1 MITEKQKKENLNL
14 TDLNEYTSENISVLE
29 GLEPVK
35 KRPGMYI
42 GSTGSK
48 GLHHL
53 VYEIVDNSIDE
64 HMAGKC
70 SKIIVEMGADGSIT
84 VRDNGRGI
92 PVDIHPKTGKSTVET
107 VLTVLHAGGKF
118 GDGGYKVS
126 GGLHGVGIS
135 VVNALSEY
143 LMVEVYRDGK
153 IHRQEYKKGI
163 PQGPLKIVG
172 TTKKTGTTVKFI
184 PDKTIFETTVFK
196 ADILKE
202 YLFERACLNKGL
214 KIVFKDNITGEVQIY
229 QEKKGIIAL
238 LEKANEYKETAT
250 DIITLSGLT
259 FIKDAKGEYV
269 LDTKGNKKEDIIV
282 DIAFQYVDEFVPD
295 DIMSYCNNI
304 RTEEGGTHVTGLK
317 TSLTRVVNYYVE
329 KYKLAKGKIDGKDI
343 SNGFTCVLSIK
354 HLEPQ
359 FEGQTKTKLGNTDA
373 RAAVSEVFYEKA
385 LFYFDKNMPVMEK
398 IVEQAV
404 KSQNKRKKQ
413 IKVLIDNPKE
423 ANYLAMKKVSPCT
436 SNDAKRCEIFLV
448 EGDSAGGTAK
458 QGRDRLYQAIL
469 ALKGK
474 ITNIEKTSE
483 DKIIENEEVQNIF
496 AALGCGYGESFDITK
511 LKYHKIVILTD
522 ADVDGEHIR
531 TLLLTLFYRYAPQL
545 ILQGYVYIGKPPLYK
560 ITYKK
565 SRNGKETFVYA
576 YSDKELEDTK
586 NSFEKKSYILTG
598 QQRYKGLGEMSA
610 EQLWETTMNPATRQM
625 TRVVISNKIE
635 TDRVVNLL
643 MGKKVE
649 PRKEFIIKES
659 EKAKVFV

>member
-1 MITEKQKKENLNL
+1 MTTEKDKKKDLTLN
-14 TDLNEYTSENISVLE
+14 DLNDYSSSNIDVLE
-29 GLEPVK
+29 GLEPVR

-42 GSTGSK
+42 GSTGPK

-70 SKIIVEMGADGSIT
+70 SKIIVEKGADGSIT

-118 GDGGYKVS
+118 GNGGYKVS
-126 GGLHGVGIS
+126 GGLHGVGVS
-135 VVNALSEY
+135 VVNALSEK
-143 LMVEVYRDGK
+143 LMVEVYREGK
-153 IHRQEYKKGI
+153 IHRQEFKKGV
-163 PQGPLKIVG
+163 PQGPLKVVG
-172 TTKKTGTTVKFI
+172 TTKKTGTTVKFL

-196 ADILKE
+196 ADILKD

-214 KIVFKDNITGEVQIY
+214 KIVFKDNASGEVVVY

-238 LEKANEYKETAT
+238 LENSNEYKETAT
-250 DIITLSGLT
+250 DIISLSGKT
-259 FIKDAKGEYV
+259 YIKDSKGNFA
-269 LDTKGNKKEDIIV
+269 LDENGNKKEDIVV
-282 DIAFQYVDEFVPD
+282 DIAFQYVDEFAPD
-295 DIMSYCNNI
+295 NIMSYCNNI

-317 TSLTRVVNYYVE
+317 TALTKAVNYYVE
-329 KYKLAKGKIDGKDI
+329 KYKLSKDKLDGKDI
-343 SNGFTCVLSIK
+343 ANGLTCVLSIK

-373 RAAVSEVFYEKA
+373 RTAVSEVFYEEA
-385 LFYFDKNMPVMEK
+385 LFFFDKNMPIMEK
-398 IVEQAV
+398 IVEQAI

-413 IKVLIDNPKE
+413 TKILIDNPKE
-423 ANYLAMKKVSPCT
+423 ANYLAMKKVTPCT
-436 SNDAKRCEIFLV
+436 CTDGAKCEIFLV

-458 QGRDRLYQAIL
+458 QGRDRFFQAIL

-474 ITNIEKTSE
+474 ITNIEKTSV
-483 DKIIENEEVQNIF
+483 DKIMENDEVQSIF
-496 AALGCGYGESFDITK
+496 ASLGCGYGENFDITK
-511 LKYHKIVILTD
+511 LRYHKIVILTD

-531 TLLLTLFYRYAPQL
+531 TLLLTLFYRFAPEL
-545 ILQGYVYIGKPPLYK
+545 IYQGKVYIGVPPLYK
-560 ITYKK
+560 VSYKK
-565 SRNGKETFVYA
+565 GKTSKESFEYA
-576 YSDKELEDTK
+576 YSDAELEKVKSKLK
-586 NSFEKKSYILTG
+586 NITTI
-598 QQRYKGLGEMSA
+598 QRYKGLGEMSA
-610 EQLWETTMNPATRQM
+610 EQLWDTTMNPETRKM
-625 TRVVISNKIE
+625 IRVVINNKIE

-649 PRKEFIIKES
+649 PRRDFITRES

>member
-1 MITEKQKKENLNL
+1 MTTEKDKKKDLTLN
-14 TDLNEYTSENISVLE
+14 DLNDYSSSNIDVLE
-29 GLEPVK
+29 GLEPVR

-42 GSTGSK
+42 GSTGPK

-70 SKIIVEMGADGSIT
+70 SKIIVEKGADGSIT

-118 GDGGYKVS
+118 GNGGYKVS
-126 GGLHGVGIS
+126 GGLHGVGVS
-135 VVNALSEY
+135 VVNALSEK
-143 LMVEVYRDGK
+143 LMVEVYREGK
-153 IHRQEYKKGI
+153 IHRQEFKKGV
-163 PQGPLKIVG
+163 PQGPLKVVG
-172 TTKKTGTTVKFI
+172 TTKKTGTTVKFL

-196 ADILKE
+196 ADILKD

-214 KIVFKDNITGEVQIY
+214 KIVFKDNASGEVVVY

-238 LEKANEYKETAT
+238 LENSNEYKEIAT
-250 DIITLSGLT
+250 DIISLSGKT
-259 FIKDAKGEYV
+259 YIKDSKGNFA
-269 LDTKGNKKEDIIV
+269 LDENGNKKEDIVV

-295 DIMSYCNNI
+295 NIMSYCNNI

-317 TSLTRVVNYYVE
+317 TALTKAVNYYVE
-329 KYKLAKGKIDGKDI
+329 KYKLSKDKLDGKDI
-343 SNGFTCVLSIK
+343 ANGLTCVLSIK

-373 RAAVSEVFYEKA
+373 RTAVSEVFYEEA
-385 LFYFDKNMPVMEK
+385 LFFFDKNMPIMEK
-398 IVEQAV
+398 IVEQAI

-413 IKVLIDNPKE
+413 TKILIDNPKE
-423 ANYLAMKKVSPCT
+423 ANYLAMKKVTPCT
-436 SNDAKRCEIFLV
+436 CTDGAKCEIFLV

-458 QGRDRLYQAIL
+458 QGRDRFFQAIL

-474 ITNIEKTSE
+474 ITNIEKTSV
-483 DKIIENEEVQNIF
+483 DKIMENDEVQSIF
-496 AALGCGYGESFDITK
+496 ASLGCGYGENFDITK
-511 LKYHKIVILTD
+511 LRYHKIVILTD

-531 TLLLTLFYRYAPQL
+531 TLLLTLFYRFAPEL
-545 ILQGYVYIGKPPLYK
+545 IYQGKVYIGVPPLYK
-560 ITYKK
+560 VSYKK
-565 SRNGKETFVYA
+565 GKTSKESFEYA
-576 YSDKELEDTK
+576 YSDAELEKVKSKLK
-586 NSFEKKSYILTG
+586 NITTI
-598 QQRYKGLGEMSA
+598 QRYKGLGEMSA
-610 EQLWETTMNPATRQM
+610 EQLWDTTMNPETRKM
-625 TRVVISNKIE
+625 IRVVINNKIE

-649 PRKEFIIKES
+649 PRRDFITRES

>member
-1 MITEKQKKENLNL
+1 MTTEKDKKKDLTLN
-14 TDLNEYTSENISVLE
+14 DLNDYSSSNIDVLE
-29 GLEPVK
+29 GLEPVR

-42 GSTGSK
+42 GSTGPK

-70 SKIIVEMGADGSIT
+70 SKIIVEKGADGSIT

-118 GDGGYKVS
+118 GNGGYKVS
-126 GGLHGVGIS
+126 GGLHGVGVS
-135 VVNALSEY
+135 VVNALSEK
-143 LMVEVYRDGK
+143 LMVEVYREGK
-153 IHRQEYKKGI
+153 IHRQEFKKGV
-163 PQGPLKIVG
+163 PQGPLKVVG
-172 TTKKTGTTVKFI
+172 TTKKTGTTVRFL

-196 ADILKE
+196 ADILKD

-214 KIVFKDNITGEVQIY
+214 KIVFKDNASGEVVVY

-238 LEKANEYKETAT
+238 LENSNEYKETAT
-250 DIITLSGLT
+250 DIISLSGKT
-259 FIKDAKGEYV
+259 YIKDSKGNFA
-269 LDTKGNKKEDIIV
+269 LDENGNKKEDIVV

-295 DIMSYCNNI
+295 NIMSYCNNI

-317 TSLTRVVNYYVE
+317 TALTKAVNYYVE
-329 KYKLAKGKIDGKDI
+329 KYKLNKDKLDGKDI
-343 SNGFTCVLSIK
+343 ANGLTCVLSIK

-373 RAAVSEVFYEKA
+373 RTAVSEVFYEEA
-385 LFYFDKNMPVMEK
+385 LFFFDKNMPIMEK
-398 IVEQAV
+398 IVEQAI

-413 IKVLIDNPKE
+413 TKILIDNPKE
-423 ANYLAMKKVSPCT
+423 ANYLAMKKVTPCT
-436 SNDAKRCEIFLV
+436 CTDGAKCEIFLV

-458 QGRDRLYQAIL
+458 QGRDRFFQAIL

-474 ITNIEKTSE
+474 ITNIEKTSV
-483 DKIIENEEVQNIF
+483 DKIMENDEVQSIF
-496 AALGCGYGESFDITK
+496 ASLGCGYGENFDITK
-511 LKYHKIVILTD
+511 LRYHKIVILTD

-531 TLLLTLFYRYAPQL
+531 TLLLTLFYRFAPEL
-545 ILQGYVYIGKPPLYK
+545 IYQGKVYIGVPPLYK
-560 ITYKK
+560 VSYKK
-565 SRNGKETFVYA
+565 GKTSKESFEYA
-576 YSDKELEDTK
+576 YSDAELEKVKSKLK
-586 NSFEKKSYILTG
+586 NITTI
-598 QQRYKGLGEMSA
+598 QRYKGLGEMSA
-610 EQLWETTMNPATRQM
+610 EQLWDTTMNPETRKM
-625 TRVVISNKIE
+625 IRVVINNKIE

-649 PRKEFIIKES
+649 PRRDFITRES

>member
-1 MITEKQKKENLNL
+1 MTTEKDKKKDLTLN
-14 TDLNEYTSENISVLE
+14 DLNDYSSSNIDVLE
-29 GLEPVK
+29 GLEPVR

-42 GSTGSK
+42 GSTGPK

-70 SKIIVEMGADGSIT
+70 SKIIVEKGADGSIT

-118 GDGGYKVS
+118 GNGGYKVS
-126 GGLHGVGIS
+126 GGLHGVGVS
-135 VVNALSEY
+135 VVNALSEK
-143 LMVEVYRDGK
+143 LMVEVYREGK
-153 IHRQEYKKGI
+153 IHRQEFKKGV
-163 PQGPLKIVG
+163 PQGPLKVVG
-172 TTKKTGTTVKFI
+172 TTKKTGTTVKFL

-196 ADILKE
+196 ADILKD

-214 KIVFKDNITGEVQIY
+214 KIVFKDNASGVVVVY

-238 LEKANEYKETAT
+238 LENSNEYKETAT
-250 DIITLSGLT
+250 DIISLSGKT
-259 FIKDAKGEYV
+259 YIKDSKGNFA
-269 LDTKGNKKEDIIV
+269 LDENGNKKEDIVV

-295 DIMSYCNNI
+295 NIMSYCNNI

-317 TSLTRVVNYYVE
+317 TALTKAVNYYVE
-329 KYKLAKGKIDGKDI
+329 KYKLSKDKLDGKDI
-343 SNGFTCVLSIK
+343 ANGLTCVLSIK

-373 RAAVSEVFYEKA
+373 RTAVSEVFYEEA
-385 LFYFDKNMPVMEK
+385 LFFFDKNMPIMEK
-398 IVEQAV
+398 IVEQAI

-413 IKVLIDNPKE
+413 TKILIDNPKE
-423 ANYLAMKKVSPCT
+423 ANYLAMKKVTPCT
-436 SNDAKRCEIFLV
+436 CTDGAKCEIFLV

-458 QGRDRLYQAIL
+458 QGRDRFFQAIL

-474 ITNIEKTSE
+474 ITNIEKTSV
-483 DKIIENEEVQNIF
+483 DKIMENDEVQSIF
-496 AALGCGYGESFDITK
+496 ASLGCGYGENFDITK
-511 LKYHKIVILTD
+511 LRYHKIVILTD

-531 TLLLTLFYRYAPQL
+531 TLLLTLFYRFAPEL
-545 ILQGYVYIGKPPLYK
+545 IYQGKVYIGVPPLYK
-560 ITYKK
+560 VSYKK
-565 SRNGKETFVYA
+565 GKTSKESFEYA
-576 YSDKELEDTK
+576 YSDAELEKVKSKLK
-586 NSFEKKSYILTG
+586 NITTI
-598 QQRYKGLGEMSA
+598 QRYKGLGEMSA
-610 EQLWETTMNPATRQM
+610 EQLWDTTMNPETRKM
-625 TRVVISNKIE
+625 IRVVINNKIE

-649 PRKEFIIKES
+649 PRRDFITRES

>member
-1 MITEKQKKENLNL
+1 MTTEKDKKKDLTLN
-14 TDLNEYTSENISVLE
+14 DLNDYSSSNIDVLE
-29 GLEPVK
+29 GLEPVR

-42 GSTGSK
+42 GSTGPK

-70 SKIIVEMGADGSIT
+70 SKIIVEKGTDGSIT

-118 GDGGYKVS
+118 GNGGYKVS
-126 GGLHGVGIS
+126 GGLHGVGVS
-135 VVNALSEY
+135 VVNALSEK
-143 LMVEVYRDGK
+143 LMVEVYREGK
-153 IHRQEYKKGI
+153 IHRQEFKKGV
-163 PQGPLKIVG
+163 PQGPLKVVG
-172 TTKKTGTTVKFI
+172 TTKKTGTTVKFL

-196 ADILKE
+196 ADILKD

-214 KIVFKDNITGEVQIY
+214 KIVFKDNASGEVVVY

-238 LEKANEYKETAT
+238 LENSNEYKETAT
-250 DIITLSGLT
+250 DIISLSGKT
-259 FIKDAKGEYV
+259 YIKDSKGNFA
-269 LDTKGNKKEDIIV
+269 LDENGNKKEDIVV
-282 DIAFQYVDEFVPD
+282 DIAFQYVNEFVPD
-295 DIMSYCNNI
+295 NIMSYCNNI

-317 TSLTRVVNYYVE
+317 TALTKAVNYYVE
-329 KYKLAKGKIDGKDI
+329 KYKLSKDKLDGKDI
-343 SNGFTCVLSIK
+343 ANGLTCVLSIK

-373 RAAVSEVFYEKA
+373 RTAVSEVFYEEA
-385 LFYFDKNMPVMEK
+385 LFFFDKNMPIMEK
-398 IVEQAV
+398 IVEQAI

-413 IKVLIDNPKE
+413 TKILIDNPKE
-423 ANYLAMKKVSPCT
+423 ANYLAMKKVTPCT
-436 SNDAKRCEIFLV
+436 CTDGAKCEIFLV

-458 QGRDRLYQAIL
+458 QGRDRFFQAIL

-474 ITNIEKTSE
+474 ITNIEKTSV
-483 DKIIENEEVQNIF
+483 DKIMENDEVQSIF
-496 AALGCGYGESFDITK
+496 ASLGCGYGENFDITK
-511 LKYHKIVILTD
+511 LRYHKIVILTD

-531 TLLLTLFYRYAPQL
+531 TLLLTLFYRFAPEL
-545 ILQGYVYIGKPPLYK
+545 IYQGKVYIGVPPLYK
-560 ITYKK
+560 VSYKK
-565 SRNGKETFVYA
+565 GKTSKESFEYA
-576 YSDKELEDTK
+576 YSDAELEKVKSKLK
-586 NSFEKKSYILTG
+586 NITTI
-598 QQRYKGLGEMSA
+598 QRYKGLGEMSA
-610 EQLWETTMNPATRQM
+610 EQLWDTTMNPETRKM
-625 TRVVISNKIE
+625 IRVVINNKIE

-649 PRKEFIIKES
+649 PRRDFITRES

>member
-1 MITEKQKKENLNL
+1 MTTEKDKKKNL
-14 TDLNEYTSENISVLE
+14 TQEDLDNYDVGNIDVLE
-29 GLEPVK
+29 GLEPVR

-42 GSTGSK
+42 GSTGPK

-92 PVDIHPKTGKSTVET
+92 PVGIHPKTGKSTVET

-118 GDGGYKVS
+118 GNGGYKAS
-126 GGLHGVGIS
+126 GGLHGVGVS
-135 VVNALSEY
+135 VVNALSEK
-143 LMVEVYRDGK
+143 LMIEVYKEGK
-153 IHRQEYKKGI
+153 IHRQEYKRGV
-163 PQGPLKIVG
+163 PQGPLKVVG
-172 TTKKTGTTVKFI
+172 TTKKTGTTVKFL

-196 ADILKE
+196 ADILKD

-214 KIVFKDNITGEVQIY
+214 KIVFKDNISGEVVVY

-238 LEKANEYKETAT
+238 LENANEYKDVAT
-250 DIITLSGLT
+250 GTISLSGQT
-259 FIKDAKGEYV
+259 YIKESNEEFT
-269 LDTKGNKKEDIIV
+269 LDENGNKKEDIVV
-282 DIAFQYVDEFVPD
+282 DVAFQYIDEFVPD
-295 DIMSYCNNI
+295 NIMSYCNNI

-317 TSLTRVVNYYVE
+317 TALTKVVNYYVE
-329 KYKLAKGKIDGKDI
+329 KYKLHKEKLDGKDI
-343 SNGFTCVLSIK
+343 SNGLTCVLSIK

-373 RAAVSEVFYEKA
+373 RTAVAEIFYEQA
-385 LFYFDKNMPVMEK
+385 LFFFDKNMPIMEK

-413 IKVLIDNPKE
+413 TKILIDNPKE
-423 ANYLAMKKVSPCT
+423 ATYLAMKKVAPCACT
-436 SNDAKRCEIFLV
+436 DATKCEIFLV

-458 QGRDRLYQAIL
+458 QARERFFQAIL

-474 ITNIEKTSE
+474 ITNIEKTSV
-483 DKIIENEEVQNIF
+483 DKIMENEEVQNIF
-496 AALGCGYGESFDITK
+496 ASLGCGYGENFDITK
-511 LKYHKIVILTD
+511 LRYHKIVILTD

-531 TLLLTLFYRYAPQL
+531 TLLLTLFYRFAPEL
-545 ILQGYVYIGKPPLYK
+545 IYQGKVYIGVSPLYK
-560 ITYKK
+560 VSYRK
-565 SRNGKETFVYA
+565 GKTSKESFEYA
-576 YSDKELEDTK
+576 YSDAELEKIKKKLK
-586 NSFEKKSYILTG
+586 NISTI
-598 QQRYKGLGEMSA
+598 QRYKGLGEMSS
-610 EQLWETTMNPATRQM
+610 EQLWDTTMNPATRKM
-625 TRVVISNKIE
+625 IRVVIHNKME

-649 PRKEFIIKES
+649 PRRDFITRES

>member
-1 MITEKQKKENLNL
+1 MTTEKDKKKDLTLN
-14 TDLNEYTSENISVLE
+14 DLNDYSASNIDVLE
-29 GLEPVK
+29 GLEPVR

-42 GSTGSK
+42 GSTGPK

-70 SKIIVEMGADGSIT
+70 SKIIVEKGADGSIT

-118 GDGGYKVS
+118 GNGGYKVS
-126 GGLHGVGIS
+126 GGLHGVGVS
-135 VVNALSEY
+135 VVNALSEK
-143 LMVEVYRDGK
+143 LMVEVYREGK
-153 IHRQEYKKGI
+153 IHRQEFKKGV
-163 PQGPLKIVG
+163 PQGPLKVVG
-172 TTKKTGTTVKFI
+172 TTKKTGTTVKFL

-196 ADILKE
+196 ADILKD

-214 KIVFKDNITGEVQIY
+214 KIVFKDNASGEVVVY

-238 LEKANEYKETAT
+238 LENSNEYKETAT
-250 DIITLSGLT
+250 DIISLSGKT
-259 FIKDAKGEYV
+259 YIKDSKGNFA
-269 LDTKGNKKEDIIV
+269 LDENGNKKEDIVV

-295 DIMSYCNNI
+295 NIMSYCNNI

-317 TSLTRVVNYYVE
+317 TALTKAVNYYVE
-329 KYKLAKGKIDGKDI
+329 KYKLSKDKLDGKDI
-343 SNGFTCVLSIK
+343 ANGLTCVLSIK

-373 RAAVSEVFYEKA
+373 RTAVSEVFYEEA
-385 LFYFDKNMPVMEK
+385 LFFFDKNMPIMEK
-398 IVEQAV
+398 IVEQAI

-413 IKVLIDNPKE
+413 TKILIDNPKE
-423 ANYLAMKKVSPCT
+423 ANYLAMKKVTPCT
-436 SNDAKRCEIFLV
+436 CTDGAKCEIFLV

-458 QGRDRLYQAIL
+458 QGRDRFFQAIL

-474 ITNIEKTSE
+474 ITNIEKTSV
-483 DKIIENEEVQNIF
+483 DKIMENDEVQSIF
-496 AALGCGYGESFDITK
+496 ASLGCGYGENFDITK
-511 LKYHKIVILTD
+511 LRYHKIVILTD

-531 TLLLTLFYRYAPQL
+531 TLLLTLFYRFAPEL
-545 ILQGYVYIGKPPLYK
+545 IYQGKVYIGVPPLYK
-560 ITYKK
+560 VSYKK
-565 SRNGKETFVYA
+565 GKTSKESFEYA
-576 YSDKELEDTK
+576 YSDAELEKVKSKLK
-586 NSFEKKSYILTG
+586 NITTI
-598 QQRYKGLGEMSA
+598 QRYKGLGEMSA
-610 EQLWETTMNPATRQM
+610 EQLWDTTMNPETRKM
-625 TRVVISNKIE
+625 IRVVINNKIE

-649 PRKEFIIKES
+649 PRRDFITRES

>member
-1 MITEKQKKENLNL
+1 MTTEKDKKKDLTLN
-14 TDLNEYTSENISVLE
+14 DLNDYSSSNIDVLE
-29 GLEPVK
+29 GLEPVR

-42 GSTGSK
+42 GSTGPK

-70 SKIIVEMGADGSIT
+70 SKIIVEKGADGSIT

-118 GDGGYKVS
+118 GNGGYKVS
-126 GGLHGVGIS
+126 GGLHGVGVS
-135 VVNALSEY
+135 VVNALSEK
-143 LMVEVYRDGK
+143 LMVEVYREGK
-153 IHRQEYKKGI
+153 IHRQEFKKGV
-163 PQGPLKIVG
+163 PQGPLKVVG
-172 TTKKTGTTVKFI
+172 TTKKTGTTVKFL

-196 ADILKE
+196 ADILKD

-214 KIVFKDNITGEVQIY
+214 KIVFKDNASGEVVVY

-238 LEKANEYKETAT
+238 LENSNEYKETAT
-250 DIITLSGLT
+250 DIISLSGKT
-259 FIKDAKGEYV
+259 YIKDSKGNFA
-269 LDTKGNKKEDIIV
+269 LDENGNKKEDIVV

-295 DIMSYCNNI
+295 NIMSYCNNI

-317 TSLTRVVNYYVE
+317 TALTKAVNYYVE
-329 KYKLAKGKIDGKDI
+329 KYKLSKDKLDGKDI
-343 SNGFTCVLSIK
+343 ANGLTCVLSIK

-373 RAAVSEVFYEKA
+373 RTAVSEVFYEEA
-385 LFYFDKNMPVMEK
+385 LFFFDKNMPIMEK
-398 IVEQAV
+398 IVEQAI

-413 IKVLIDNPKE
+413 TKILIDNPKE
-423 ANYLAMKKVSPCT
+423 ANYLAMKKVTPCT
-436 SNDAKRCEIFLV
+436 CTDGAKCEIFLV

-458 QGRDRLYQAIL
+458 QGRDRFFQAIL

-474 ITNIEKTSE
+474 ITNIEKTSV
-483 DKIIENEEVQNIF
+483 DKIMENDEVQSIF
-496 AALGCGYGESFDITK
+496 ASLGCGYGENFDITK
-511 LKYHKIVILTD
+511 LRYHKIVILTD

-531 TLLLTLFYRYAPQL
+531 TLLLTLFYRFAPEL
-545 ILQGYVYIGKPPLYK
+545 IYQGKVYIGVPPLYK
-560 ITYKK
+560 VSYKK
-565 SRNGKETFVYA
+565 GKTSKESFEYA
-576 YSDKELEDTK
+576 YSDAELEKVKSKLK
-586 NSFEKKSYILTG
+586 NITTI
-598 QQRYKGLGEMSA
+598 QRYKGLGEMSA
-610 EQLWETTMNPATRQM
+610 EQLWDTTMNPETRKM
-625 TRVVISNKIE
+625 IRVVINNKIE

-649 PRKEFIIKES
+649 PRRDFITRES

>member
-1 MITEKQKKENLNL
+1 MTTEKDKKKDLTLN
-14 TDLNEYTSENISVLE
+14 DLDDYSSSNIDVLE
-29 GLEPVK
+29 GLEPVR

-42 GSTGSK
+42 GSTGPK

-70 SKIIVEMGADGSIT
+70 SKIIVEKGADGSIT

-118 GDGGYKVS
+118 GNGGYKVS
-126 GGLHGVGIS
+126 GGLHGVGVS
-135 VVNALSEY
+135 VVNALSEK
-143 LMVEVYRDGK
+143 LMVEVYREGK
-153 IHRQEYKKGI
+153 IHRQEFKKGV
-163 PQGPLKIVG
+163 PQGPLKVVG
-172 TTKKTGTTVKFI
+172 TTKKTGTTVKFL

-196 ADILKE
+196 ADILKD

-214 KIVFKDNITGEVQIY
+214 KIVFKDNASGEVVVY

-238 LEKANEYKETAT
+238 LENSNEYKETAT
-250 DIITLSGLT
+250 DIISLSGKT
-259 FIKDAKGEYV
+259 YIKDSKGNFA
-269 LDTKGNKKEDIIV
+269 LDENGNKKEDIVV

-295 DIMSYCNNI
+295 NIMSYCNNI

-317 TSLTRVVNYYVE
+317 TALTKAVNYYVE
-329 KYKLAKGKIDGKDI
+329 KYKLSKDKLDGKDI
-343 SNGFTCVLSIK
+343 ANGLTCVLSIK

-373 RAAVSEVFYEKA
+373 RTAVSEVFYEEA
-385 LFYFDKNMPVMEK
+385 LFFFDKNMPIMEK
-398 IVEQAV
+398 IVEQAI

-413 IKVLIDNPKE
+413 TKILIDNPKE
-423 ANYLAMKKVSPCT
+423 ANYLAMKKVTPCT
-436 SNDAKRCEIFLV
+436 CTDGAKCEIFLV

-458 QGRDRLYQAIL
+458 QGRDRFFQAIL

-474 ITNIEKTSE
+474 ITNIEKTSV
-483 DKIIENEEVQNIF
+483 DKIMENDEVQSIF
-496 AALGCGYGESFDITK
+496 ASLGCGYGENFDITK
-511 LKYHKIVILTD
+511 LRYHKIVILTD

-531 TLLLTLFYRYAPQL
+531 TLLLTLFYRFAPEL
-545 ILQGYVYIGKPPLYK
+545 IYQGKVYIGVPPLYK
-560 ITYKK
+560 VSYKK
-565 SRNGKETFVYA
+565 GKTSKESFEYA
-576 YSDKELEDTK
+576 YSDAELEKVKSKLK
-586 NSFEKKSYILTG
+586 NITTI
-598 QQRYKGLGEMSA
+598 QRYKGLGEMSA
-610 EQLWETTMNPATRQM
+610 EQLWDTTMNPETRKM
-625 TRVVISNKIE
+625 IRVVINNKIE

-643 MGKKVE
+643 MGKRVE
-649 PRKEFIIKES
+649 PRRDFITRES

>member
-1 MITEKQKKENLNL
+1 MTTEKDKKKDLTLN
-14 TDLNEYTSENISVLE
+14 DLNDYSSSNIDVLE
-29 GLEPVK
+29 GLEPVR

-42 GSTGSK
+42 GSTGPK

-70 SKIIVEMGADGSIT
+70 SKIIVEKGADGSIT

-118 GDGGYKVS
+118 GNGGYKVS
-126 GGLHGVGIS
+126 GGLHGVGLS
-135 VVNALSEY
+135 VVNALSEK
-143 LMVEVYRDGK
+143 LMVEVYREGK
-153 IHRQEYKKGI
+153 IHRQEFKKGV
-163 PQGPLKIVG
+163 PQGPLKVVG
-172 TTKKTGTTVKFI
+172 TTKKTGTTVRFL

-196 ADILKE
+196 ADILKD

-214 KIVFKDNITGEVQIY
+214 KIVFKDNASGEVVVY

-238 LEKANEYKETAT
+238 LENSNEYKETAT
-250 DIITLSGLT
+250 DIISLSGKT
-259 FIKDAKGEYV
+259 YIKDSKGNFA
-269 LDTKGNKKEDIIV
+269 LDENGNKKEDIVV

-295 DIMSYCNNI
+295 NIMSYCNNI

-317 TSLTRVVNYYVE
+317 TALTKAVNYYVE
-329 KYKLAKGKIDGKDI
+329 KYKLNKDKLDGKDI
-343 SNGFTCVLSIK
+343 ANGLTCVLSIK

-373 RAAVSEVFYEKA
+373 RTAVSEVFYEEA
-385 LFYFDKNMPVMEK
+385 LFFFDKNMPIMEK
-398 IVEQAV
+398 IVEQAI

-413 IKVLIDNPKE
+413 TKILIDNPKE
-423 ANYLAMKKVSPCT
+423 ANYLAMKKVTPCT
-436 SNDAKRCEIFLV
+436 CTDGAKCEIFLV

-458 QGRDRLYQAIL
+458 QGRDRFFQAIL

-474 ITNIEKTSE
+474 ITNIEKTSV
-483 DKIIENEEVQNIF
+483 DKIMENDEVQSIF
-496 AALGCGYGESFDITK
+496 ASLGCGYGENFDITK
-511 LKYHKIVILTD
+511 LRYHKIVILTD

-531 TLLLTLFYRYAPQL
+531 TLLLTLFYRFAPEL
-545 ILQGYVYIGKPPLYK
+545 IYQGKVYIGVPPLYK
-560 ITYKK
+560 VSYKK
-565 SRNGKETFVYA
+565 GKTSKESFEYA
-576 YSDKELEDTK
+576 YSDAELEKVKSKLK
-586 NSFEKKSYILTG
+586 NITTI
-598 QQRYKGLGEMSA
+598 QRYKGLGEMSA
-610 EQLWETTMNPATRQM
+610 EQLWDTTMNPETRKM
-625 TRVVISNKIE
+625 IRVVINNKIE

-649 PRKEFIIKES
+649 PRRDFITRES